1 LSVAK
6 ILITEAAK
14 ELSQRKGKCQD
25 CNETCSGNCKGCLE
39 KIHMEQEKRRYN
51 CHFMRSYY
59 IVSYLYKYKKE
70 IRMAL
75 EVNSAE
81 ILRHLNL
88 DGPVKIVSIGC
99 GPGTEIVGFQEF
111 LLDKVQNPS
120 VKLPDIN
127 IKYVGIDING
137 DWKDYFSRTNDL
149 VESKFKNSGVPYK
162 WHFYKANVFDF
173 NLNNETI
180 DIVFLPYVLS
190 EIKKYC
196 DDEKSMNTK
205 VGNLWKQVE
214 NKLYDKSI
222 IVCNDINHVDLAR
235 SYFDTLYQQITL
247 PKKICKSCFHQNKK
261 YYHYGNIIDDHGI
274 DNDYPDDVW
283 RKYNVWSDC
292 TSAQAVIFVG

>member
-1 LSVAK
+1 MSVAK

-14 ELSQRKGKCQD
+14 ELSQRKGKCRG

-39 KIHMEQEKRRYN
+39 KIHMEQEKRRYD

-70 IRMAL
+70 IRTAL
-75 EVNSAE
+75 EVNSSE

-99 GPGTEIVGFQEF
+99 GPGTEIIGFQEY
-111 LLDKVQNPS
+111 LLDAVSKPS
-120 VKLPDIN
+120 VKWPDIE

-137 DWKDYFSRTNDL
+137 DWKNYFSRTNAL
-149 VESKFKNSGVPYK
+149 VEKKYKHFDVPYK
-162 WHFYKANVFDF
+162 SNFYTANVFNF
-173 NLNNETI
+173 NLNDEPI

-196 DDEKSMNTK
+196 DDERSMNTQ
-205 VGNLWKQVE
+205 VGNLWKKIE

-235 SYFDTLYQQITL
+235 SYFDILYQQVTSTKNIR
-247 PKKICKSCFHQNKK
+247 KSCFHQNKN
-261 YYHYGNIIDDHGI
+261 YFHYGTVIDDHCI
-274 DNDYPDDVW
+274 DCDYPEDVR
-283 RKYNVWSDC
+283 RKYNVWTDC